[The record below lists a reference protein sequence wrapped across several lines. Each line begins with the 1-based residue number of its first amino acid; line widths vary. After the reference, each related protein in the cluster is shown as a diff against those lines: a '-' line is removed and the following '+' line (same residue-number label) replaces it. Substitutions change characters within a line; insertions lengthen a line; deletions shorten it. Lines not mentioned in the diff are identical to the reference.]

1 MSNSNSSLQNL
12 SFEQAISR
20 LEQIVNELS
29 SNKINL
35 DDMIKLHNEAN
46 ELHNFCQKKL
56 QEAQLKMEI
65 VKN

>member
-1 MSNSNSSLQNL
+1 MNNSNSTTVNF
-12 SFEQAISR
+12 SFEQAMNR
-20 LEQIVNELS
+20 LEQIITELN

-46 ELHNFCQKKL
+46 ELHNFCQQKL

-65 VKN
+65 IKN